1 MFLFGLGAA
10 LASALLVVAVAGLA
24 YLAYRLTVKVLRS
37 YRKKKQTKLL
47 MANMGALI
55 KEVPNREKRTIS
67 FDDLEEVEDETI
79 VAEYDED
86 SGDVIQANFVGD
98 KGMDNN
104 IENALNRNHGV
115 MFIED

>member
-10 LASALLVVAVAGLA
+10 LVSALLVVAVAGLA

-37 YRKKKQTKLL
+37 YRRKKQTKLV

-55 KEVPNREKRTIS
+55 KKVPNREKRTLS
-67 FDDLEEVEDETI
+67 FDDLKEMEDETI

-86 SGDVIQANFVGD
+86 SGEVIHANFVGD

>member
-37 YRKKKQTKLL
+37 YRRKKQTKLV
-47 MANMGALI
+47 MANLGALI
-55 KEVPNREKRTIS
+55 KKVPNREKRTLS
-67 FDDLEEVEDETI
+67 FDDLEEMEDETI

-86 SGDVIQANFVGD
+86 SGEVIHANFVGD